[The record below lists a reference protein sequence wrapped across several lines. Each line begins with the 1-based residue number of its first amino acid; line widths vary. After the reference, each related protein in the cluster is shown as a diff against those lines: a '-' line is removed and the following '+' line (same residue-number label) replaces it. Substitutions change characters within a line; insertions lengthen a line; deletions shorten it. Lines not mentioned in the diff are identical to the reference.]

1 MQALVRTRYGSP
13 DRLSIREL
21 PVPVPGPGEVRVRVR
36 ASSVNPAD
44 WFFLTGTPYPLR
56 LLSGL
61 LSPRHPVFGRDAAGV
76 VDAVGDGVTRFQS
89 GDEVFG
95 EVESAYAEYVI
106 AREDRLGPKPTN
118 ASFEEAAALP
128 VAAITALQALRDKA
142 HVRAGH
148 RVLVNGASGGVGTF
162 AVQIAKAFGAEVIGV
177 CSARNA
183 ELVRRAGADGIVD
196 YGREDFTATGPYDAI
211 LDLVGSRPL
220 RACLRALRPTGVYV
234 SSVGRLGWT
243 LKSALASLLPGSR
256 VRVVAAATSTEDLTA
271 LRDLY
276 EAGKLR
282 SLVDRRYSLGEAPEA
297 LRRQGAGHARGKSVI
312 SVTSARAVRAPRDP

>member
-1 MQALVRTRYGSP
+1 M
-13 DRLSIREL
+13 
-21 PVPVPGPGEVRVRVR
+21 PVPGPGEVRVRVR

-56 LLSGL
+56 LVSGL
-61 LSPRHPVFGRDAAGV
+61 FSPRRPVFGRDAAGV
-76 VDAVGDGVTRFQS
+76 VDAVGDGVTRLRP

-95 EVESAYAEYVI
+95 EVESAYAEYVV

-128 VAAITALQALRDKA
+128 VAAITALQAMRDKA
-142 HVRAGH
+142 RVRPGH

-183 ELVRRAGADGIVD
+183 ELVRRAGADAIVD
-196 YGREDFTATGPYDAI
+196 YASEDFTATGPYDSI

-234 SSVGRLGWT
+234 SSVGRLGWS

-256 VRVVAAATSTEDLTA
+256 VRVVAAATTTEDLTV

-282 SLVDRRYSLGEAPEA
+282 SLVDRSYSLGEAPEA

-312 SVTSARAVRAPRDP
+312 SVTSA